1 LVGSVLVVEMET
13 KEESRIYDADQL
25 GNREK
30 WYRVMGGGG
39 KKTKAYGTVALAC
52 MTVQSKHVHD
62 R

>member
-1 LVGSVLVVEMET
+1 LVVEMET

-25 GNREK
+25 GSREK
-30 WYRVMGGGG
+30 WYRVRGEGGAG

-52 MTVQSKHVHD
+52 MTVQSKQVHD